1 MDPEKTLDIKM
12 GLSRLTKREREIILL
27 YFFEDMNEKEI
38 SRLFSISQQRVNM
51 LKNRALLKL
60 RKFLH

>member
-1 MDPEKTLDIKM
+1 MDLEKILDIKI

-27 YFFEDMNEKEI
+27 YFFEGRNEKEI
-38 SRLFSISQQRVNM
+38 SKLFSISQQRVNI

-60 RKFLH
+60 KRFLH

>member
-12 GLSRLTKREREIILL
+12 GLSQLTKREREIILL
-27 YFFEDMNEKEI
+27 YFFEGMNEKEI